1 MADNYTSY
9 KDNTQSSNANNGS
22 TYNVPSTNIKIVD
35 YENVN
40 VIRQA
45 CNRGVKGVI
54 PKPEVQFGNL
64 LHLT

>member
-9 KDNTQSSNANNGS
+9 KDNTQSSNANGS

-54 PKPEVQFGNL
+54 LNREVQFGNL